1 MDKTA
6 FYKLSYGL
14 YVITSSNGNING
26 VLIANTLNQVTSSP
40 ARMSI
45 TLNKDNFTTGLIMES
60 KNFCATVLTE
70 DVDMNL
76 IATFGFQSSKDN
88 DKFVNFNTG
97 VDSNGVTYVTDYAAA
112 RFSCNVF
119 DYVDLGTHITFF
131 GDVVDAEVIEDKPVM
146 TYAYYQKVKN
156 GTTPKSA
163 PSYQEKEEPKKG
175 YRCTVCG
182 YVYEGDPLP
191 EDYVCPVCKQGS
203 DKFIPL

>member
-14 YVITSSNGNING
+14 YVITSSNGTING
-26 VLIANTLNQVTSSP
+26 GLIANTLNQVTSSP

-60 KNFCATVLTE
+60 KSFCATVLTE

-88 DKFVNFNTG
+88 NKFANFNT
-97 VDSNGVTYVTDYAAA
+97 DIDNNGVTYVKDFAAA
-112 RFSCNVF
+112 RFSCKVF
-119 DYVDLGTHITFF
+119 DYVDIGTHITFF
-131 GDVVDAEVIEDKPVM
+131 GDVVEAEVIEDKPVI
-146 TYAYYQKVKN
+146 TYAYYQQVKN
-156 GTTPKSA
+156 GTTPKAA

-191 EDYVCPVCKQGS
+191 EDFICPVCKQGA
-203 DKFIPL
+203 DKFVPL